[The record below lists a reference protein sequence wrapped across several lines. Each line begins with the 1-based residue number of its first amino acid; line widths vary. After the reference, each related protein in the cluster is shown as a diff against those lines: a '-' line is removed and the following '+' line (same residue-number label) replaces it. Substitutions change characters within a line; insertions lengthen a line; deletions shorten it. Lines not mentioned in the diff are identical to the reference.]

1 MKLYSILTR
10 PDEEYL
16 SQMAEQAIYATY
28 LHLKNLENKV
38 NILPQY

>member
-10 PDEEYL
+10 PDEYL